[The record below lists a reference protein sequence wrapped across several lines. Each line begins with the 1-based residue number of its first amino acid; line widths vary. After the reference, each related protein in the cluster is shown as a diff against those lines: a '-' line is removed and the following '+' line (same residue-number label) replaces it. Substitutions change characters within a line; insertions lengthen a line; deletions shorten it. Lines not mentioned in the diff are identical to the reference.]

1 MARLSPPPPAGGA
14 LRART
19 PLSLARHLP
28 TLWGVTLAE
37 GAKKVNSGC
46 RTDTRCFSYNL
57 LHFQL
62 AAAGV
67 HADAEHNA
75 DAEIHHDDA

>member
-1 MARLSPPPPAGGA
+1 MAGLSPPPPAG
-14 LRART
+14 
-19 PLSLARHLP
+19 
-28 TLWGVTLAE
+28 GVTLAE

-46 RTDTRCFSYNL
+46 RTDTRCFLYNL

>member
-1 MARLSPPPPAGGA
+1 MVKLRVEMKLSPPPPAG
-14 LRART
+14 R
-19 PLSLARHLP
+19 SL
-28 TLWGVTLAE
+28 LAE
-37 GAKKVNSGC
+37 GAKKAKA
-46 RTDTRCFSYNL
+46 RTSRFPLFSYNL
-57 LHFQL
+57 LHFHL

>member
-1 MARLSPPPPAGGA
+1 MARLSPPPPADGA
-14 LRART
+14 LRARGGGS
-19 PLSLARHLP
+19 PLP
-28 TLWGVTLAE
+28 E
-37 GAKKVNSGC
+37 GAKKAKA
-46 RTDTRCFSYNL
+46 RTSRFPLFSYNL